1 MKRAALYVRVST
13 SEQTTDNQLQPLQK
27 LCLDRGFE
35 IVRTY
40 QENESAWQSG
50 HQHEWARLMQDA
62 SHRHFDYVAVWS
74 LDRVTREG
82 IAAIF
87 LRIKSLNSYGVK
99 LLSYQEPWLETL
111 GDMADL
117 FIALLSWV
125 AQFESQR
132 RSERTK
138 AGLARARAAGAGRR
152 GKDSYQRKR
161 RVLYRPVKFTSEGH
175 TQK

>member
-1 MKRAALYVRVST
+1 MKRAALYLRVST
-13 SEQTTDNQLQPLQK
+13 GTQTTDNQLQPLTEFCRIRN
-27 LCLDRGFE
+27 LE

-40 QENESAWQSG
+40 SENESAWQVG

-62 SHRHFDYVAVWS
+62 AHRHFDCVVVWS

-82 IAAIF
+82 ISTIF
-87 LRIKSLNSYGVK
+87 LRIKTLKGYGIT
-99 LLSYQEPWLETL
+99 LLSYQESWLETL
-111 GDMADL
+111 GEMADL

-125 AQFESQR
+125 AQFESSR

-138 AGLARARAAGAGRR
+138 AGLARAKAAGAGRR

-161 RVLYRPVKFTSEGH
+161 KVLYRPEKITPKGH
-175 TQK
+175 AQK